1 MIDTMGQ
8 TPPEGAVLLFAD
20 GSDGPNAFTT
30 RDGSPARWPVLDD
43 GSLLARGGDI
53 VSRERFVDFYLHLE
67 FWCCDSPPDVKGQ
80 GRANSGVFLQGRYEL
95 QVLDS
100 WGIDREPGKG
110 DCGALYN
117 HAAPLVNASRRPEEW
132 QTYDVFFR
140 APRFDEEGRNKVENA
155 RVTALQNGLVIHN
168 NVEVPQ
174 QTGAAFDENYDQAG
188 PLLLQDHGN
197 DVRYRNVWVVPLRN
211 KGADYY

>member
-1 MIDTMGQ
+1 MGN
-8 TPPEGAVLLFAD
+8 TPPDGAIVLFD
-20 GSDGPNAFTT
+20 STNGVEAFTT
-30 RDGSPARWPVLDD
+30 RKGSPALWLLHDD
-43 GSLLARGGDI
+43 GSVRTNGGDI
-53 VSRERFVDFYLHLE
+53 ASRERFVDFYLHLE
-67 FWCCDSPPDVKGQ
+67 FWCNDSPPDVKGQ

-100 WGIDREPGKG
+100 WNIDHEPGKG

-117 HAAPLVNASRRPEEW
+117 YAAPLVNASRPPEQW

-140 APRFDEEGRNKVENA
+140 APRFAGENGAKTENA

-168 NVEVPQ
+168 NVELPR
-174 QTGAAFDENYDQAG
+174 QTGAAFDENYEQPG

-197 DVRYRNVWVVPLRN
+197 DVRYRNIWIAPLHN
-211 KGADYY
+211 QGADFY